1 MTHLECFHFVMWE
14 LFCLHMYVHVSVTHL
29 DGLILPYGD
38 FRLTCVLSSI
48 CDSSRRFNFVVWR
61 LSAYMYTF
69 ICMPPITGI
78 CERAFTISKPQ
89 NRLLKHILEKAEGK
103 CGAARQRFKWAGN
116 RAYQT
121 AVMASDRK
129 LYRSTAAYP
138 RFGERNWSDAMTGRS
153 LTCLAASVYGVR
165 SQQ

>member
-1 MTHLECFHFVMWE
+1 METFCLHACFHLYMTHLECFHFVMWE

-78 CERAFTISKPQ
+78 CERAFTICKPQ
-89 NRLLKHILEKAEGK
+89 NRLLKPILEKAEGK
-103 CGAARQRFKWAGN
+103 CGAARQLFKGRETEHTRLPSW
-116 RAYQT
+116 RATENYI
-121 AVMASDRK
+121 D
-129 LYRSTAAYP
+129 P
-138 RFGERNWSDAMTGRS
+138 RQ
-153 LTCLAASVYGVR
+153 LTHVLEKGTDLMP
-165 SQQ
+165 